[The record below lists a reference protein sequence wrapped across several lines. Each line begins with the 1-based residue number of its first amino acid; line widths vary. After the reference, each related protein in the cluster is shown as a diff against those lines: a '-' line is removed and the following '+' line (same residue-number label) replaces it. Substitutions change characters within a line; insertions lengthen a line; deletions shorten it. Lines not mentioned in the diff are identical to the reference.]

1 MVSHN
6 LAVAMRLNLCEWMID
21 FYRWPWALI
30 EGALQLQ
37 RGLDN
42 PSFWDDRQIF
52 MLMKIFTGED
62 TAKNWFNPNLKYQ
75 TSDQESEC
83 WNAIPE

>member
-6 LAVAMRLNLCEWMID
+6 LTVAMRLNLREWMID

-52 MLMKIFTGED
+52 MLMKIFTGDDNVAIKYKPSEQEGESR
-62 TAKNWFNPNLKYQ
+62 NP
-75 TSDQESEC
+75 
-83 WNAIPE
+83 IPM